1 MKKVLGFIKNNIIGF
16 IAGLIIAGSIGV
28 YAVSVVSSDVT
39 YDNTN
44 SGSSATT
51 VEAAIDDLYSKTNVG
66 NATAGDIRAGKT
78 ALVNGV
84 LVTGTGEMNE
94 TPYIY
99 EATLY
104 CGWWT
109 NNSETL
115 WGNWSGNM
123 TITDETG
130 ATVATA
136 AVGTS
141 RSQMYSFV
149 GGDSGTKSV
158 RFSVPR
164 RSVEEKTYTISLS
177 CGWWTN
183 YGETLWG
190 NWSGSATVND
200 VTGVSPVG
208 VKSIGVGT
216 SRSQMYSFNPAS
228 ASGSTSGTFN
238 NK

>member
-1 MKKVLGFIKNNIIGF
+1 MKKYFNLNSIVFLVI
-16 IAGLIIAGSIGV
+16 GLILGGFVAYAAGTS
-28 YAVSVVSSDVT
+28 YTSDQIL
-39 YDNTN
+39 YNK
-44 SGSSATT
+44 GSEPNILTT
-51 VEAAIDDLYSKTNVG
+51 VIEDIYEKLAIGDAKP
-66 NATAGDIRAGKT
+66 GDIKAGKT
-78 ALVNGV
+78 ALVQGK

-94 TPYIY
+94 TPYVY

-115 WGNWSGNM
+115 WGNWSGSMN
-123 TITDETG
+123 IVDEQGTS
-130 ATVATA
+130 VATA
-136 AVGTS
+136 SVGTS
-141 RSQMYSFV
+141 RTQMYSFV
-149 GGDSGTKSV
+149 GGASGTKSV